1 MQGTKNNLECF
12 RFIFSLLCLNFQVQI
27 VWTTNA
33 GPHAMAFK
41 KNSPFT
47 PFMERIMNQVI
58 DSGHFNK
65 LIKDY
70 EAKSSKECMEVV
82 KDEGTPLSYQK
93 LFTIFGIIGA
103 GMGIAVVMLIME
115 IINKKTKSKLDL
127 LQPNQDVDMVE
138 TRMTNST
145 TQTVNF

>member
-1 MQGTKNNLECF
+1 
-12 RFIFSLLCLNFQVQI
+12 
-27 VWTTNA
+27 
-33 GPHAMAFK
+33 MAFK

-47 PFMERIMNQVI
+47 PFMKRLMNQVI

-103 GMGIAVVMLIME
+103 GMGIAVLMLIME
-115 IINKKTKSKLDL
+115 IISQKTKSKLDL
-127 LQPNQDVDMVE
+127 HQPNQDVDMVK
-138 TRMTNST
+138 TRMTNSS